1 MAITKS
7 QRALVVVSYLSA
19 SEKWFD
25 GYNFIE
31 ASGMAT
37 VDLFLKGKYSCIE
50 KLKDSNATKAKFLS
64 KLSTLAAKS
73 TIKAIDVI
81 MMTHGATNTLYFYKS
96 SGSKLDPVNT
106 STLEADIKAL
116 NISSKLR
123 LVYSTACF
131 AASHNDNFVD
141 AEFAVSVGAKGV
153 NTNSATEFP
162 IVLGMW
168 GGGDKISTAITWGE
182 KGYEVFDAI
191 AKLNKNWKDADSD
204 KDIYGRGS
212 ITIDSSM

>member
-1 MAITKS
+1 MLKITTLKS
-7 QRALVVVSYLSA
+7 KTVN
-19 SEKWFD
+19 KF
-25 GYNFIE
+25 G
-31 ASGMAT
+31 SGSIPIKAQLAADV
-37 VDLFLKGKYSCIE
+37 VDLSNSRNRRRGAVIISPAKAAAAVPAPAVVYIGRKRDRERAERLLE
-50 KLKDSNATKAKFLS
+50 KAEREKA
-64 KLSTLAAKS
+64 
-73 TIKAIDVI
+73 
-81 MMTHGATNTLYFYKS
+81 
-96 SGSKLDPVNT
+96 
-106 STLEADIKAL
+106 EADAETNKLEEEVLRAKEKKKAFRKMTAE
-116 NISSKLR
+116 SS
-123 LVYSTACF
+123 
-131 AASHNDNFVD
+131 
-141 AEFAVSVGAKGV
+141 VSVCAKGV